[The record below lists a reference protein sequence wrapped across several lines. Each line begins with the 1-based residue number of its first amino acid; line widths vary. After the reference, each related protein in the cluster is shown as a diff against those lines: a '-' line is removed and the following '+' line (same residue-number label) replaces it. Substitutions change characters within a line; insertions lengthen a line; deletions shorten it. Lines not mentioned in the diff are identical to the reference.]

1 MLGSGCRHLPASDPL
16 PTNPLSSAGGW
27 QGAQSPHQD
36 RGGGRVAG
44 TPRVGTQGSPSS
56 GRADLIKHGVACSSA
71 DLDLLSLQP
80 WAPSQGARD

>member
-1 MLGSGCRHLPASDPL
+1 MLGSGCRHLPASDAL

-44 TPRVGTQGSPSS
+44 TPGWAHREAGLQGEPISS
-56 GRADLIKHGVACSSA
+56 STGRPAAQLT
-71 DLDLLSLQP
+71 
-80 WAPSQGARD
+80 